1 MVGWL
6 YTGARSARRMLKN
19 GHDSGSLY
27 IGAGAVTLAFGGLM
41 ALDERASRADV
52 DTGGRMDRR
61 LDQKPTRSP
70 PVRKS
75 EPELVAADASASD
88 RPHSRAAAASN
99 RLHSPVAAAAAS
111 PPRPVVADRS
121 RRRYRSEKRMEAL
134 HAIRFQIKE
143 LTREQEAAREARKN
157 AAKFTERAPE
167 WSATITRRVH
177 ASAGRVEA
185 QRAGRGGRRC
195 RHRDAE
201 ALPRSR
207 RGGAAAIATR
217 SVHGRRRMRGR
228 ETADSLPRR
237 SGDIGLAAS
246 YYSPPRSRRGASTV
260 ADGREAGRLPRR
272 SGHIGLAASYYSPPR
287 RRRDPGPPRR
297 SACFDGPLAL
307 RDAAVG
313 QAVQVLESDVGPDQG
328 YHDVRNEFGEGLY
341 PKAYIK
347 ADIPRDDGVRRD
359 AAAAKTG

>member
-41 ALDERASRADV
+41 ALDE
-52 DTGGRMDRR
+52 
-61 LDQKPTRSP
+61 
-70 PVRKS
+70 
-75 EPELVAADASASD
+75 
-88 RPHSRAAAASN
+88 
-99 RLHSPVAAAAAS
+99 
-111 PPRPVVADRS
+111 
-121 RRRYRSEKRMEAL
+121 YRSEKRMEAL

-177 ASAGRVEA
+177 A
-185 QRAGRGGRRC
+185 
-195 RHRDAE
+195 
-201 ALPRSR
+201 
-207 RGGAAAIATR
+207 
-217 SVHGRRRMRGR
+217 
-228 ETADSLPRR
+228 
-237 SGDIGLAAS
+237 
-246 YYSPPRSRRGASTV
+246 
-260 ADGREAGRLPRR
+260 
-272 SGHIGLAASYYSPPR
+272 
-287 RRRDPGPPRR
+287 

>member
-1 MVGWL
+1 
-6 YTGARSARRMLKN
+6 
-19 GHDSGSLY
+19 
-27 IGAGAVTLAFGGLM
+27 
-41 ALDERASRADV
+41 
-52 DTGGRMDRR
+52 MDRR

-195 RHRDAE
+195 RRD
-201 ALPRSR
+201 
-207 RGGAAAIATR
+207 GAA
-217 SVHGRRRMRGR
+217 
-228 ETADSLPRR
+228 
-237 SGDIGLAAS
+237 
-246 YYSPPRSRRGASTV
+246 PPRSRRGASTV
-260 ADGREAGRLPRR
+260 ADGCEAGRRR
-272 SGHIGLAASYYSPPR
+272 TRCLGGRETSDSLLRIT
-287 RRRDPGPPRR
+287 RRRDRDAERPRSPTDARPGGCLGGRDTSDSLLRITRRRGAAGTRDPRAGPRASTGRSR
-297 SACFDGPLAL
+297 SATRPWARPSRFWNPTWAPTRATTTCGTSSARGSTRRPTSRPTFRATTACGETL
-307 RDAAVG
+307 RRLRRDS
-313 QAVQVLESDVGPDQG
+313 LES
-328 YHDVRNEFGEGLY
+328 RS
-341 PKAYIK
+341 
-347 ADIPRDDGVRRD
+347 
-359 AAAAKTG
+359 